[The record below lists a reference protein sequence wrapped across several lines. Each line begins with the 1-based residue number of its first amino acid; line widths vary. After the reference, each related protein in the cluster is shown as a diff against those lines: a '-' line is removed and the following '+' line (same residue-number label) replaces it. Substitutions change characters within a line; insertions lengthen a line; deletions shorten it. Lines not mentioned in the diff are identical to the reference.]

1 MLSSIF
7 ASRGAPKS
15 RDSVSSYS
23 KFCHQQPAQ
32 YLAESAQCC
41 CRSVTQLCL
50 TLRPHEL
57 QHASLLCPPLSPRL
71 CSNSCPLSQWCH
83 PTISTSVASFSSCPQ
98 YFPASGSFP
107 VSQLFSSGGQS
118 IGASVSGSVL
128 PMNIQG
134 WFPLGLTG
142 WSPCHPR
149 DSQETSPAPQFESI
163 NSSVLS
169 LLYGPTH
176 IHVWLWINHS
186 FDYIHLC

>member
-7 ASRGAPKS
+7 ASRGAPKG

-118 IGASVSGSVL
+118 IGASSFTFCVAHTSVITVAFL
-128 PMNIQG
+128 LEIFFHSHFG
-134 WFPLGLTG
+134 F
-142 WSPCHPR
+142 
-149 DSQETSPAPQFESI
+149 TSKCR
-163 NSSVLS
+163 
-169 LLYGPTH
+169 LLLAE
-176 IHVWLWINHS
+176 I
-186 FDYIHLC
+186 